1 MSIWADLVADDVQ
14 RAPFFRA
21 QQHQRYSV
29 GTKSKD
35 LKFAA
40 DGSVTIS
47 MSNETPADT
56 AQSANWLPTPKG
68 DFLLYIRSYWPEAAI
83 TEGKWTPPPIE
94 QAK

>member
-1 MSIWADLVADDVQ
+1 MYNEHHFFEPNSIN
-14 RAPFFRA
+14 
-21 QQHQRYSV
+21 RYSV

-40 DGSVTIS
+40 DGSVTIY
-47 MSNETPADT
+47 MSNEIPADT

-68 DFLLYIRSYWPEAAI
+68 DFSLYIRSYWPEAAI

>member
-1 MSIWADLVADDVQ
+1 MYNEHHFFEPNSIN
-14 RAPFFRA
+14 
-21 QQHQRYSV
+21 RYSV